1 LLFQLLVNGF
11 IAGSI
16 YALVAVGYTLIYGI
30 LKFINFAHGEIFMLG
45 AYGAFFLVVRCK
57 INIFIA
63 FPLTM
68 FLVALAGVIIERL
81 AYRPLRNA
89 SRLVTLLSAIG
100 ISICLQNIVALFFGN
115 EMRSIRQGIIKP
127 GWNVLGATITQNQVV
142 IFAAACLQMVFLHLF
157 LMRTKFGKAIRATA
171 EDLKSA
177 EILGINIDEVIAVTF
192 ALSSALAAVA
202 GILVSFEQDMVPTM
216 GIMTGLKAFTAAVVG
231 GIGNVP
237 GAMLGGIAIGL
248 IENLGIAVIPS
259 GYKDLIAFSILIL
272 MLMFR
277 PIGLFGNLRERQL

>member
-1 LLFQLLVNGF
+1 LLVNGF